1 MFATFGWSNYYGKEE
16 IVRATQA
23 DKIMWLIQQIDE
35 LNKILQKTLYELDKW
50 EEVSSHEYLIKTIY
64 GEEK

>member
-1 MFATFGWSNYYGKEE
+1 M
-16 IVRATQA
+16 RATQA

-35 LNKILQKTLYELDKW
+35 LNKILQRTLYELDKW
-50 EEVSSHEYLIKTIY
+50 EEVSSHEYLIKTIF

>member
-1 MFATFGWSNYYGKEE
+1 MLESHRWSNYYGKEE

-50 EEVSSHEYLIKTIY
+50 EEVSSHEYLIKTIF